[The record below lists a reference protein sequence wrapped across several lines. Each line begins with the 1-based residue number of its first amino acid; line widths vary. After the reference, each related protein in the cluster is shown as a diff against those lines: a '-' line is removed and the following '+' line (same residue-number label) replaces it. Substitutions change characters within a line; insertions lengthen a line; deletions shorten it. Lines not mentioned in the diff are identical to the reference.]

1 MSEEE
6 ILSQDEVNALTG
18 KDDGASAR
26 EELYDGNPIAYD
38 FKQPE
43 HTKQSH
49 FPTLQII
56 NEKTALNLKDKIEFM
71 LQQKVEVNAQEITIN
86 KYGEFVNSLNIPI
99 DIKRIRIPQLKG
111 SFLVCFDDQ
120 LVNAIIEEYF
130 GAPAALPSS
139 KSRVEQKDQETASQE
154 SDDDEDQEQ
163 AEEQAEEQ
171 TKDEQEQEDDV
182 FDDDVAEDD
191 AVFLEKEEFTNAE
204 SRISQKL
211 LSYLLDSMQDGWL
224 LLDNY
229 SFEHEQ
235 TEKNP
240 RLINYIDHDE
250 LIVNIN
256 FEIEIR
262 EKTTVIRIGVPYKM
276 LDKVKHQLRRVV
288 QTNTEAGDKKWQLK
302 LYKKLQTVPVEVV
315 GELGRVTLPVNKLV
329 QLKVGD
335 VIGLPKPEHI
345 TLYANKTPVMQGNI
359 GESNGQTA
367 IQINS
372 WIKANKQEP

>member
-1 MSEEE
+1 MAEDE
-6 ILSQDEVNALTG
+6 ILSPEEVNALAG
-18 KDDGASAR
+18 KGEGTAGK
-26 EELYDGNPIAYD
+26 EELYDGGQAVAYD

-56 NEKTALNLKDKIEFM
+56 NEKTALALKEKLEFM
-71 LQQKVEVNAQEITIN
+71 LQQKIEVNAQELTIN
-86 KYGEFVNSLNIPI
+86 KYGEFVNSLSIPI
-99 DIKRIRIPQLKG
+99 DIKRIRVPQLKG
-111 SFLVCFDDQ
+111 SFIVCFDD
-120 LVNAIIEEYF
+120 LLINAIIEEYF
-130 GAPAALPSS
+130 GAPVDLPSKNASENQGAEDNDGDVEDESAEENEQEEQEDS
-139 KSRVEQKDQETASQE
+139 KKE
-154 SDDDEDQEQ
+154 SDDDLDEDSES
-163 AEEQAEEQ
+163 
-171 TKDEQEQEDDV
+171 
-182 FDDDVAEDD
+182 
-191 AVFLEKEEFTNAE
+191 LIEKEEFTNAE
-204 SRISQKL
+204 SRISQKM
-211 LSYLLDSMQDGWL
+211 LSYLLESMQEGWS

-235 TEKNP
+235 TEVNP
-240 RLINYIDHDE
+240 RLINYLDHDE

-262 EKTTVIRIGVPYKM
+262 EKATVIRIGVPYKM

-288 QTNTEAGDKKWQLK
+288 QTNAESSDKKWQLK

-345 TLYANKTPVMQGNI
+345 MIYANKTPVMQGHI

-367 IQINS
+367 IQISN
-372 WIKANKQEP
+372 WIKVNKREQ

>member
-1 MSEEE
+1 MAEDEL
-6 ILSQDEVNALTG
+6 LSPEEVNALAG
-18 KDDGASAR
+18 KDEGVAGK
-26 EELYDGNPIAYD
+26 EELYDGEQAIAYD

-56 NEKTALNLKDKIEFM
+56 NEKTALTLKDKLEFM
-71 LQQKVEVNAQEITIN
+71 LQQKIDVNAQELTIN

-99 DIKRIRIPQLKG
+99 DIKRIRVPQLKG
-111 SFLVCFDDQ
+111 SFLVCFDD
-120 LVNAIIEEYF
+120 LLINAIIDEYF
-130 GAPAALPSS
+130 GAPVDLPSKNVS
-139 KSRVEQKDQETASQE
+139 ENQSAVE
-154 SDDDEDQEQ
+154 SDDDENEN
-163 AEEQAEEQ
+163 AEENEKEEQ
-171 TKDEQEQEDDV
+171 EEQEESNKERDDNVDEDS
-182 FDDDVAEDD
+182 EN
-191 AVFLEKEEFTNAE
+191 LIEKEEFTNAE
-204 SRISQKL
+204 SRISQKV
-211 LSYLLDSMQDGWL
+211 LSYLLESMQDGWS

-235 TEKNP
+235 TEVNP
-240 RLINYIDHDE
+240 RLINYLDHEE

-262 EKTTVIRIGVPYKM
+262 EKATVIRIGVPYKM

-288 QTNTEAGDKKWQLK
+288 QTNAESSDKKWQLK

-335 VIGLPKPEHI
+335 VIGLSKPEHI
-345 TLYANKTPVMQGNI
+345 MIYANKTPVMQGHI

-367 IQINS
+367 IQISN
-372 WIKANKQEP
+372 WIKVNKREK